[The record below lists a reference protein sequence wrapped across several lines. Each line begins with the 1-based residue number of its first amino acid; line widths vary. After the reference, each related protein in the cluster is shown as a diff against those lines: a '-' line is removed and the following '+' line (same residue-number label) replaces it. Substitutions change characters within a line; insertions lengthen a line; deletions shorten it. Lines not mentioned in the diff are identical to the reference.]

1 MPTSIDTHAVADRP
15 RVTDTT
21 ITQLA
26 ESIARAASRERVEG
40 VLLAA
45 YLRHLYGGP
54 DPDVAHE
61 VGMRHLAKVNAR
73 LRTRGL
79 PPVAYDEHCFR
90 FLS

>member
-1 MPTSIDTHAVADRP
+1 MPTHADTHTAAARP

-21 ITQLA
+21 IAQLA

-54 DPDVAHE
+54 DPEVAHE

-73 LRTRGL
+73 LRNRGL
-79 PPVAYDEHCFR
+79 PAVAYDEHCFR

>member
-1 MPTSIDTHAVADRP
+1 MPTHIHADAIAERP
-15 RVTDTT
+15 SVNDTT

-26 ESIARAASRERVEG
+26 DSIARAASRERVEG

-54 DPDVAHE
+54 DPEVAHE

-73 LRTRGL
+73 LRRRGL
-79 PPVAYDEHCFR
+79 PAVAYDEHCFR